1 MDARTRSR
9 SKKKVTRKKPE
20 IIEYMQ
26 MRGRITVPA
35 FIDILNETDAEFEPH
50 EGQWPIIDAFEERIP
65 PSSETLEVGDAHGL
79 NLDFEYRYQVLV
91 VAAGRRF
98 GKSEIASILG
108 AAEMMVPNAKVLIV
122 SKTTENCEIIF
133 NKIRLLLINLLGR
146 EEIIAD
152 RAKDMELELS
162 NGSSLRVAGKDN
174 VESKLGRA
182 LSLLILDEAKLYSK
196 KLYEQ
201 ILSPMLADYAPY
213 SRTIL
218 ISSPENNWFE
228 DYYKRGQD
236 VESIRFSAF
245 WSINMPTHTN
255 PTISRKWLEEQKATL
270 PPDLYDQEILGLF
283 TSNAGLVCREFSK
296 ERNTYRPEEYPFLYE
311 WLHSGNVII
320 NMIDSGYSH
329 YFASVWVMYVE
340 ELDTYFAFAEY
351 AKNKTLTSE
360 HARYINEFETENDL
374 QVDIRFADP
383 AASQQLADFTE
394 YDLYF
399 NKAAK
404 VLRETINNINSLFF
418 QTSEITG
425 KPRLL
430 ISTECPE
437 LIRQLSSVIWKTG
450 KEDEQTKEQSAQG
463 IKPFIPDKDGPVSG
477 GNKTDWDLFDAFRY
491 GLFSFIKNNRV
502 DATVITT
509 ETGNQRDAS
518 EDEFD
523 EMLYSRGWFRFSDS
537 V

>member
-1 MDARTRSR
+1 MSVAL
-9 SKKKVTRKKPE
+9 KKRNDRLTRKKPE
-20 IIEYMQ
+20 VIEYL
-26 MRGRITVPA
+26 RFKGKLTVPA
-35 FIDILNETDAEFEPH
+35 FVDVINDAGVELEPH
-50 EGQWPIIDAFEERIP
+50 EGQWEIIDAYEERVA
-65 PSSETLEVGDAHGL
+65 PSAAVVQMASENGL
-79 NLDFEYRYQVLV
+79 HLDFEYKYRVLS
-91 VAAGRRF
+91 AICGRRF
-98 GKSEIASILG
+98 GKSVVASLLG
-108 AAEMMVPNAKVLIV
+108 AQEMLVPHARVLIV
-122 SKTTENCEIIF
+122 SYTLENCDVIYQMIRKIIVD
-133 NKIRLLLINLLGR
+133 LLGVD
-146 EEIIAD
+146 EIATD
-152 RAKDMELELS
+152 RQQNKELFLR
-162 NGSSLRVAGKDN
+162 NGAELRVASAENVDSKLGKAVSLLIID
-174 VESKLGRA
+174 ESKLFSRV
-182 LSLLILDEAKLYSK
+182 LLERT
-196 KLYEQ
+196 
-201 ILSPMLADYAPY
+201 LSPMLFDYSPY

-218 ISSPENNWFE
+218 ISSPENNNWIQAYYE
-228 DYYKRGQD
+228 RGKSDDYPRY
-236 VESIRFSAF
+236 
-245 WSINMPTHTN
+245 WSINLPTHAN
-255 PTISRKWLEEQKATL
+255 PTIPKEELENMRREM
-270 PPDLYDQEILGLF
+270 PNDLYEQEVLGLF
-283 TSNAGLVCREFSK
+283 TSNAGLVCREFTK
-296 ERNTYRPEEYPFLYE
+296 ERNTYKPEEYPFLYE

-360 HARYINEFETENDL
+360 HARYINEFEAENDL

-404 VLRETINNINSLFF
+404 VLRETINNLNTLFF

-430 ISTECPE
+430 VSTECPE

-463 IKPFIPDKDGPVSG
+463 IKPFIPDKEGPVGG

-491 GLFSFIKNNRV
+491 GLFSFIKNTRV
-502 DATVITT
+502 DATIITT
-509 ETGNQRDAS
+509 ETGTQRDAS

-523 EMLYSRGWFRFSDS
+523 EMLYSQGWFRMSDA

>member
-1 MDARTRSR
+1 MELRARRGAGRIT
-9 SKKKVTRKKPE
+9 KKKPE
-20 IIEYMQ
+20 VVEYF
-26 MRGRITVPA
+26 RFKGRLTTPA
-35 FIDILNETDAEFEPH
+35 FIEVLNDAGIQFEPH
-50 EGQWPIIDAFEERIP
+50 DGQWQIIDAYEERIP
-65 PSSETLEVGDAHGL
+65 ASESVIQMALENGI
-79 NLDFEYRYQVLV
+79 NLDFEYKYRVIS
-91 VAAGRRF
+91 AICGRRM
-98 GKSEIASILG
+98 GKSVIASVLG
-108 AAEMMVPNAKVLIV
+108 AQEMLVPNARVLIV
-122 SKTTENCEIIF
+122 SYTFSNCQVIYDNVRKIIVD
-133 NKIRLLLINLLGR
+133 LLGKD
-146 EEIIAD
+146 EIVAD
-152 RAKDMELELS
+152 RQQAMELILK
-162 NGSSLRVAGKDN
+162 NGAELRVGSNDSIDSLLGKA
-174 VESKLGRA
+174 V
-182 LSLLILDEAKLYSK
+182 SLLIVDEAKVFK
-196 KLYEQ
+196 EQ
-201 ILSPMLADYAPY
+201 ILVRGLLPMLLDYAPF
-213 SRTIL
+213 SRTVL
-218 ISSPENNWFE
+218 ISSPENNWIE
-228 DYYKRGQD
+228 GWYKRGQSD
-236 VESIRFSAF
+236 EYPRY
-245 WSINMPTHTN
+245 WSINLPTHAN
-255 PTISRKWLEEQKATL
+255 PTIPREELDQMKKDL
-270 PPDLYDQEILGLF
+270 PPEIYEQEVLGLF
-283 TSNAGLVCREFSK
+283 TSNAGLVCREFTK
-296 ERNTYRPEEYPFLYE
+296 ERNVYRPEDYPFLYE

-360 HARYINEFETENDL
+360 HARYINEFEAENDI
-374 QVDIRFADP
+374 QVDIRFAAP

-404 VLRETINNINSLFF
+404 VLRETINNLNTLFF

-430 ISTECPE
+430 VSTECPE

-450 KEDEQTKEQSAQG
+450 KDDEQTKEQSAQG
-463 IKPFIPDKDGPVSG
+463 TKPFTPDKEGPVGG

>member
-1 MDARTRSR
+1 MDARTKGR
-9 SKKKVTRKKPE
+9 KLTRKKPE
-20 IIEYMQ
+20 VVEYMKFK
-26 MRGRITVPA
+26 GRLSVPA
-35 FIDILNETDAEFEPH
+35 FVEILANSGIELFPH
-50 EGQWPIIDAFEERIP
+50 EGQWQVIDAYEERVP
-65 PSSETLEVGDAHGL
+65 PSEAVLQMAAENGIT
-79 NLDFEYRYQVLV
+79 LDFEYAYRTLV
-91 VAAGRRF
+91 VAAGRRW
-98 GKSEIASILG
+98 GKSVVASLFG
-108 AAEMMVPNAKVLIV
+108 AQEMLVPNARVLIV
-122 SKTTENCEIIF
+122 SYALSNCEVIYDYVR
-133 NKIRLLLINLLGR
+133 KLLVALLGQD
-146 EEIIAD
+146 EIVAD
-152 RAKDMELELS
+152 RQQAMELILK
-162 NGSSLRVAGKDN
+162 NGSELRVASNDN
-174 VESKLGRA
+174 VQTRLGKA
-182 LSLLILDEAKLYSK
+182 VSLLIIDEAVLFSEKMHSQVLK
-196 KLYEQ
+196 
-201 ILSPMLADYAPY
+201 PMLFDYAPF
-213 SRTIL
+213 SRSVL
-218 ISSPENNWFE
+218 ISSPRAGWFE
-228 DYYKRGQD
+228 
-236 VESIRFSAF
+236 SAYLKGANPDF
-245 WSINMPTHTN
+245 PKHWSINLPTHTN
-255 PTISRKWLEEQKATL
+255 PTIPKEELAQMEKEL
-270 PPDLYDQEILGLF
+270 PRDLYEQEVLGLF
-283 TSNAGLVCREFSK
+283 TSNAGLVCREFTK
-296 ERNTYRPEEYPFLYE
+296 ERNTYKPEEYPFLYE

-360 HARYINEFETENDL
+360 HARYINEFEAENDR

-404 VLRETINNINSLFF
+404 VLRETINNLNTLFF

-430 ISTECPE
+430 VSTECPE

-463 IKPFIPDKDGPVSG
+463 IKPFIPDKEGPVGG

-491 GLFSFIKNNRV
+491 GLFSFIKNTRV
-502 DATVITT
+502 DATIITT
-509 ETGNQRDAS
+509 ETGTQRDAS

-523 EMLYSRGWFRFSDS
+523 EMLYSQGWFRMSDA